1 MKCRKY
7 YVKLAFVC
15 REIYN
20 GIGVIPPYKKDDKN
34 SKIAITSLLRHV
46 TMVPKLNMFHRE
58 EKNILLSIA
67 FCLSLSI
74 LANLH
79 SSKMKSSLPFS
90 IFTLYDF
97 YTPLY

>member
-34 SKIAITSLLRHV
+34 SKIVITSLLRHV

-58 EKNILLSIA
+58 EKKYSIKYSVL
-67 FCLSLSI
+67 FKSVHLGKPSLKQNEI
-74 LANLH
+74 
-79 SSKMKSSLPFS
+79 
-90 IFTLYDF
+90 IITV
-97 YTPLY
+97 

>member
-34 SKIAITSLLRHV
+34 SKIAITSLRHV
-46 TMVPKLNMFHRE
+46 TMVPV
-58 EKNILLSIA
+58 
-67 FCLSLSI
+67 
-74 LANLH
+74 
-79 SSKMKSSLPFS
+79 
-90 IFTLYDF
+90 
-97 YTPLY
+97 